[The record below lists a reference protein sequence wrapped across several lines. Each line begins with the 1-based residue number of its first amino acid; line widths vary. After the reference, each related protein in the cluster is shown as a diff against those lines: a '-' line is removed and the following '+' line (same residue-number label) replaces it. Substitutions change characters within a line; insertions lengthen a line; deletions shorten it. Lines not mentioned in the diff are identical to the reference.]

1 MVNMNEFTRL
11 LNQVVERFLFV
22 EHAAHPHTRRVD
34 RGAVRDAAWRRTAD
48 AIVVAL
54 RLLIVLT
61 VITGVLYPLAIT
73 AVAQLAFPVQA
84 NGSLVTANQSLVGS
98 SLIGQANQAPLYF
111 WPRPSAV
118 DYMAGSAPDALGS
131 SGATNFGPTN
141 ATLAALV
148 REREAAFRSANALAA
163 EVAVP
168 PDMLFASGSG
178 LDPHISPE
186 AARLQIARVAQARG
200 LEPAALAALVE
211 QSVEPPQLGFLGKPH
226 VNVLKLNLALD
237 GLQ

>member
-1 MVNMNEFTRL
+1 MVNMNEFTKL
-11 LNQVVERFLFV
+11 LNQVAERFLSV
-22 EHAAHPHTRRVD
+22 EHSARPHTRRADEGV
-34 RGAVRDAAWRRTAD
+34 VRDSAWLRAAGA
-48 AIVVAL
+48 AAVAL

-73 AVAQLAFPVQA
+73 AVAQLAFPAQA
-84 NGSLVTANQSLVGS
+84 NGSLVTANQSLTGS
-98 SLIGQANQAPLYF
+98 LLIGQANQEPHYF

-141 ATLAALV
+141 ATLATQV
-148 REREAAFRSANALAA
+148 RERDSAFRAANALAA

-186 AARLQIARVAQARG
+186 AARLQINRVAQARG
-200 LEPAALAALVE
+200 LDPAALAVLVE
-211 QSVEPPQLGFLGKPH
+211 QTVEPPQLGFLGQPR